1 MSNFQKDVQLL
12 TDLQELISDAERTA
26 NMPGYAGAV
35 FNAISPA
42 LKAAMPAAQKK
53 ARRQIDVLTRAKRTA
68 DGADGG
74 TAEMTNGDFI
84 RSMSDADIREN
95 FTQLLCEFVQREQT
109 SRCRSREHC
118 FHCIKD
124 WLKEESVALRRAD
137 DDTE

>member
-53 ARRQIDVLTRAKRTA
+53 ARRK
-68 DGADGG
+68 
-74 TAEMTNGDFI
+74 
-84 RSMSDADIREN
+84 SM
-95 FTQLLCEFVQREQT
+95 C
-109 SRCRSREHC
+109 
-118 FHCIKD
+118 
-124 WLKEESVALRRAD
+124 
-137 DDTE
+137 

>member
-53 ARRQIDVLTRAKRTA
+53 ARRQIDVLTRAKERL
-68 DGADGG
+68 
-74 TAEMTNGDFI
+74 M
-84 RSMSDADIREN
+84 
-95 FTQLLCEFVQREQT
+95 EQIG
-109 SRCRSREHC
+109 RALDVGCRHPGKL
-118 FHCIKD
+118 HPA
-124 WLKEESVALRRAD
+124 AL
-137 DDTE
+137 

>member
-1 MSNFQKDVQLL
+1 MSSFQKDVQLL

-26 NMPGYAGAV
+26 NMPGYAGAM

-53 ARRQIDVLTRAKRTA
+53 ARRQI
-68 DGADGG
+68 
-74 TAEMTNGDFI
+74 
-84 RSMSDADIREN
+84 REN
-95 FTQLLCEFVQREQT
+95 FTQLLCEFVQRKQT